1 MTGLGTG
8 QGAVS
13 TGHPGGRER
22 GEMRVKWM
30 VGVHLYSVYS
40 AVYTPTVQHPVA
52 GHNPSVTEEPPREWV
67 GVGALWSAVRVS
79 EPCY

>member
-1 MTGLGTG
+1 MSGLGPG

-13 TGHPGGRER
+13 TGHPGGRDR

-40 AVYTPTVQHPVA
+40 ALYKMTVQQA
-52 GHNPSVTEEPPREWV
+52 GHNPSVTEEPPTEWV
-67 GVGALWSAVRVS
+67 GVGAL
-79 EPCY
+79 